1 MPSGVELDFVIKQML
16 WEGKP
21 AAHIAKVLGLQ
32 VNSVYNVKAGR
43 RGYYVEWPD
52 GSVGSMADERA
63 GAISRR
69 DKGRGRSKELQQKY
83 ELQLGLEVGN
93 SGGGSSAVIAPS
105 SNVAHQ
111 ELLERME
118 IAIDPCRILL
128 SGKFKGSYPEEFQLL
143 LNERNELK
151 DLLDKGEKVGE
162 KYVKGLTVKIEA
174 AAKELLS

>member
-1 MPSGVELDFVIKQML
+1 MTSGVEMDFVIKQML

-52 GSVGSMADERA
+52 GSVGAMADERA

-69 DKGRGRSKELQQKY
+69 DKGRGRSKELQEKY
-83 ELQLGLEVGN
+83 KMQLDMEIIN
-93 SGGGSSAVIAPS
+93 SGSDSGAVIAPS
-105 SNVAHQ
+105 SDEPHQ

-118 IAIDPCRILL
+118 IAIDPCRKIAAN
-128 SGKFKGSYPEEFQLL
+128 GKYPEEFQSL
-143 LNERNELK
+143 LNERRE
-151 DLLDKGEKVGE
+151 LLDTIDAGVEVSEKFVG
-162 KYVKGLTVKIEA
+162 GLTVKIEA
-174 AAKELLS
+174 AAKELLA